1 MLAIMFIPELGL
13 PSIKLENNKMS
24 IFSPVLLV
32 LGASNAARYY
42 QASEQWCYF
51 EELNNFIR

>member
-1 MLAIMFIPELGL
+1 MFIPELGL

-32 LGASNAARYY
+32 LGASNVAIYY
-42 QASEQWCYF
+42 QASEQGCYF
-51 EELNNFIR
+51 EELNNFIC

>member
-1 MLAIMFIPELGL
+1 MSAIMFIPELGL

-32 LGASNAARYY
+32 LGASNVAIYY
-42 QASEQWCYF
+42 QASEQGCYF
-51 EELNNFIR
+51 EELNNFIC